1 MVVFAVAGGP
11 QRVRWK
17 YIFTWSGQCHIVGES
32 TEFCSTYFILRDE
45 VCLPTLCV
53 HMNAG
58 SSHLTCDRWTTNPPK
73 YEQNFSRRWEHRP
86 WQRAILVSPLQ
97 CRLRWTW
104 KRFESVWIRSTI
116 LQCLF
121 NCWWINVIRGLSLIS
136 IDNGRCGRCVLYQ
149 PSFNGWFID
158 TMVVIGKQW
167 LIGDDKKFNGYPTII
182 TSRNCL
188 Y

>member
-58 SSHLTCDRWTTNPPK
+58 SSHLTCDRWTKNPSK

-97 CRLRWTW
+97 CILRRGMIRWVAW
-104 KRFESVWIRSTI
+104 WCAINGAQPFFIHSLSIVSRST
-116 LQCLF
+116 
-121 NCWWINVIRGLSLIS
+121 
-136 IDNGRCGRCVLYQ
+136 
-149 PSFNGWFID
+149 PSFIHSLSIVSRSTPFFIHSSS
-158 TMVVIGKQW
+158 MFSGQPHSSFI
-167 LIGDDKKFNGYPTII
+167 
-182 TSRNCL
+182 L
-188 Y
+188 YRLFPGT